1 MGEGGGQQYCLK
13 WNNYQESLSSTF
25 SDLLASDTF
34 VDVTLSCE
42 GQKIVRAHRLLLSA
56 CSPYFRR
63 LLSGLASSQHPI
75 IILRDVSHS
84 DLVGILEFIYN
95 GEVSIEQECLP
106 GFLAVAE
113 TLRIRGLTGES
124 LNDHRE
130 SPEMKA
136 NVGVQSGQ
144 AVEDQSESLPVGEH
158 ENSEVEIGGTIAWQ
172 GNNGDDLKP
181 CSQFPNLF
189 SAGFFP
195 SDSVGSRACSEE
207 TDGGSALPLEEEGGK
222 KICPYCF
229 QQLSWHALSRHIR
242 DMHSSKANA
251 DMVVCK
257 YCMKTFR
264 NKNSLGCHIWRF
276 HKRGKE
282 LITKERGYQVSK
294 AEVRQQSYEQQTER
308 ASHFQETSS
317 ALPSLTFQ
325 TSINNGNETE

>member
-63 LLSGLASSQHPI
+63 LLSGLTSCQHPI
-75 IILRDVSHS
+75 IILRDISHS

-130 SPEMKA
+130 SPAMETNAM
-136 NVGVQSGQ
+136 VGVQPRRS
-144 AVEDQSESLPVGEH
+144 VELQSEALPVGEH
-158 ENSEVEIGGTIAWQ
+158 ENSEVDMAGTVAWH
-172 GNNGDDLKP
+172 GNKSDDLKP
-181 CSQFPNLF
+181 FSQFPNLF
-189 SAGFFP
+189 SSGFFP

-207 TDGGSALPLEEEGGK
+207 NDGGSAQTLEGEGGK

-294 AEVRQQSYEQQTER
+294 AQQQSYDQPER

-317 ALPSLTFQ
+317 ALPSLTCQ
-325 TSINNGNETE
+325 TSSNNGNETE